1 MTLTNMNNNLT
12 SSYQQFN
19 ISKAEYK
26 IMLDDEQYN
35 FFYLGPHIILHIGVR
50 ALIIFEVT

>member
-1 MTLTNMNNNLT
+1 
-12 SSYQQFN
+12 
-19 ISKAEYK
+19 
-26 IMLDDEQYN
+26 MLDDEQYN